1 MNIRVKDKIFKPYMS
16 EKEIAD
22 IVADVAKRISDDL
35 RDKDPLFLGVL
46 NGCFIF
52 ASDLMRALDFDA
64 QISFVKMSSYSGTD
78 TTGTVKQLIGLNED
92 LAGRTVVIV
101 EDVIDTGISM
111 EKMLELLKQKNA
123 GDVRICTFFFKPGK
137 FQKNYKIDYIGK
149 SIPDDFIVGYG
160 LDYDGYGRNLK
171 QIYVIDNQ

>member
-111 EKMLELLKQKNA
+111 EKMLELLKQKTPATCVSALSSSNPENF
-123 GDVRICTFFFKPGK
+123 RKTTK
-137 FQKNYKIDYIGK
+137 
-149 SIPDDFIVGYG
+149 
-160 LDYDGYGRNLK
+160 
-171 QIYVIDNQ
+171 